1 MSNCVILDTHTLLW
15 SLLKPEEL
23 LDKVK
28 SKIEQ
33 AQKDQRLL
41 FSSISLWEIAML
53 SHKKRIHIFEPVK
66 NFLSSIEEISGI
78 NICEISAEIAAE
90 SIALKNNF
98 HGDPADRII
107 VATARSYSATLFT
120 RDKQILE
127 WSADGA
133 VKCLEV

>member
-1 MSNCVILDTHTLLW
+1 MD
-15 SLLKPEEL
+15 
-23 LDKVK
+23 
-28 SKIEQ
+28 
-33 AQKDQRLL
+33 R
-41 FSSISLWEIAML
+41 SISA
-53 SHKKRIHIFEPVK
+53 HKGLEP
-66 NFLSSIEEISGI
+66 FALTSCPAHIEEISGI

-90 SIALKNNF
+90 SIALQNNF

>member
-41 FSSISLWEIAML
+41 LSSISLWEIAML

-90 SIALKNNF
+90 SIALQNNF